1 MVTCTSGSPMSA
13 CPRRTCCWARA
24 RGFEI
29 SQLRLGQGRIHHCMR
44 LIGAAELAID
54 LGKNM
59 ETLGRWRVE
68 VEAMRLMVLKAVRAM
83 DVLGSKEVRIWVGT
97 IKAMVPEKAVKIID
111 DAMQVHGATGVSQWS
126 PLLFMYATQR
136 VLRLADGSDEVHHH
150 TVARAEVQS
159 YKPPTSVGNHP
170 ASPRTAEFSL
180 VHKGAAGLR

>member
-1 MVTCTSGSPMSA
+1 
-13 CPRRTCCWARA
+13 
-24 RGFEI
+24 
-29 SQLRLGQGRIHHCMR
+29 MR

-111 DAMQVHGATGVSQWS
+111 DAMRVHGATGVSQWS
-126 PLLFMYATQR
+126 PLLFSFCTRRPRGSHQR
-136 VLRLADGSDEVHHH
+136 TTLKSD
-150 TVARAEVQS
+150 A
-159 YKPPTSVGNHP
+159 
-170 ASPRTAEFSL
+170 
-180 VHKGAAGLR
+180 